1 MLPRLSFII
10 LFIFIFTFQSNLF
23 GQRIKGALIA
33 GMNVSQVD
41 GDEIYGFKKVGLNAG
56 ASATLPI
63 GKWFTFTIETL
74 YSQKGSNQQ
83 AWYYDSVELQPDSTV
98 VWTGAYKLKTDYLE
112 VPILFHFDDGRFIS
126 VGLGFSY
133 GRIVNVKEWEHG
145 NLVETTSLNTGPYD
159 KNDYSIL
166 GDLQFRVHRK
176 VPMLKFNI
184 RYAYS
189 LSKIRTRDFYNS
201 KGEYTGTRDQYH
213 NLFSLRVIYVFNEKS
228 KRLADPN

>member
-83 AWYYDSVELQPDSTV
+83 GWYSDSIECLQTDPRACQWLLLQVE
-98 VWTGAYKLKTDYLE
+98 KL
-112 VPILFHFDDGRFIS
+112 
-126 VGLGFSY
+126 
-133 GRIVNVKEWEHG
+133 
-145 NLVETTSLNTGPYD
+145 
-159 KNDYSIL
+159 
-166 GDLQFRVHRK
+166 
-176 VPMLKFNI
+176 
-184 RYAYS
+184 
-189 LSKIRTRDFYNS
+189 
-201 KGEYTGTRDQYH
+201 
-213 NLFSLRVIYVFNEKS
+213 
-228 KRLADPN
+228 